1 MLEAIKCNKRHSGY
15 EWVTALA
22 QIIRTNANPQDGGT
36 KQRQPAWKQFDDT
49 HHWDTAAEEWVP
61 NLDH

>member
-36 KQRQPAWKQFDDT
+36 KQRQPARNNSTIRIIGIQRRRNGSPT
-49 HHWDTAAEEWVP
+49 
-61 NLDH
+61 